1 MLFVKSPISIIPYTL
16 ILLAVSCTRKTPSV
30 ELELNGG
37 AGRAV
42 AFLEISADKGPVFL
56 DSVRLDKQGRGH
68 VYVPKNGEGMYA
80 LQSGKGQQNL
90 LVLFLSAQAPSAPL
104 SLQADFDNLVSSAH
118 ISSPHDTLAQTA
130 LIYQQMLLEA
140 QEEIHKT
147 ENLWAENRYKTHNVD
162 SLYEACVFNIN
173 ITQETIRTVAQE
185 LCTENTH
192 NLLPVFMVNKQLAG
206 KDLFDMESEQDIAFL
221 LDCAQRM
228 QEQQPDN
235 PHVRRFLT
243 TLRRAQA
250 NQRQRTLNP
259 DTNAKP

>member
-1 MLFVKSPISIIPYTL
+1 MDRNISIIYLIPYTL
-16 ILLAVSCTRKTPSV
+16 ILLAVSCSRRTPGV

-42 AFLEISADKGPVFL
+42 AFWEISADEGAVFI

-68 VYVPKNGEGMYA
+68 VYVPKNGEGIYA
-80 LQSGKGQQNL
+80 LQSGKGDENL
-90 LVLFLSAQAPSAPL
+90 LVLFLPASSAPL
-104 SLQADFDNLVSSAH
+104 SLQADFDHLVPSAH
-118 ISSPHDTLAQTA
+118 ITSPLDTLAQTA
-130 LIYQQMLLEA
+130 LLYQQMLLEA
-140 QEEIHKT
+140 QNEIHKT
-147 ENLWAENRYKTHNVD
+147 ENLWAENRYLTRNVD
-162 SLYEACVFNIN
+162 SLYEACVLNIN

-185 LCTENTH
+185 LCMENTH

-206 KDLFDMESEQDIAFL
+206 KDLFDMESEQDIDFL
-221 LDCAQRM
+221 LNCAQMM

-235 PHVRRFLT
+235 AHVRRFLT

-259 DTNAKP
+259 DTHAKP